1 MAPSVARIGQ
11 EKDPAMPATGEAGP
25 KVRVGIQNGPQDKI
39 ILQNESAHALLT
51 VPSWIKLEMLLDFD
65 SKKPRLSLKML
76 MDFCIASFYYMAPSG
91 SRGRARF
98 F

>member
-25 KVRVGIQNGPQDKI
+25 KVRIGILNGPQEEI
-39 ILQNESAHALLT
+39 VLQNEITHSLPE
-51 VPSWIKLEMLLDFD
+51 VPSRVKLEMLLDFD